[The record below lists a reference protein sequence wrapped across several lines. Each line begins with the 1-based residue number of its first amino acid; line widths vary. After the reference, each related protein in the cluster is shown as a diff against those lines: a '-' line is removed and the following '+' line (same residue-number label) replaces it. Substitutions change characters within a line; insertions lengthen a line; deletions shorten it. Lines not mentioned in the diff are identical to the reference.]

1 MGKSVNR
8 REFIQSALAVGALSA
23 MRSKAAVDAPGRL
36 PTRPFGRTGLQPS
49 VLAIGC
55 GSRLIAYGR
64 DDRILEALELALAS
78 GITYFDTAQDYG
90 GGRSE
95 TLVGQATK
103 GRRQGLVLA
112 TKTHA
117 RTADEVMRRAEQ
129 SLKRLQVDHLDVMHI
144 HEVLG
149 PDDFRQVEAKGGAL
163 EGAYKL
169 RDQKMVRFLGISCH
183 GNPESLAPTL
193 ERHDFDCVE
202 IPLNAALQ
210 GRMPHWYG
218 FLKKDQQDTYS
229 QALPP
234 VSSPGSSFQ
243 DLVLPIALRKKLGI
257 IAMKVTGQEGLIGSG
272 PEKATASEL
281 IRYALSLPVSVVSVG
296 MPRLEF
302 IRENTALARNF
313 VPLTETEM
321 RAFEKRISAANKVAL
336 DLRFMNHRDV

>member
-1 MGKSVNR
+1 MSKSVNR
-8 REFIQSALAVGALSA
+8 REFIRSALAVGALSA
-23 MRSKAAVDAPGRL
+23 VSSKAAVNAPGKL
-36 PTRPFGRTGLQPS
+36 PTRTFGRTGLQPS

-55 GSRLIAYGR
+55 GSRLMAYGQ

-103 GRRQGLVLA
+103 GRRRGLILA

-117 RTADEVMRRAEQ
+117 RTADEVLRRAEQ
-129 SLKRLQVDHLDVMHI
+129 SLKRLQVDQLDVLHI

-149 PDDFRQVEAKGGAL
+149 PDDLQQVEAKGGAL

-169 RDQKMVRFLGISCH
+169 REQKMVRFLGISCH
-183 GNPESLAPTL
+183 GNPESLAQAL
-193 ERHDFDCVE
+193 ERHDFDCVQMA
-202 IPLNAALQ
+202 LNAALQ
-210 GRMPHWYG
+210 GRMPNWLG
-218 FLKKDQQDTYS
+218 FLKKDQQDMFS
-229 QALPP
+229 EALPP
-234 VSSPGSSFQ
+234 VSRPGSSFQ
-243 DLVLPIALRKKLGI
+243 DLVLPIALRKKMGI

-281 IRYALSLPVSVVSVG
+281 IRYALSLPVSVVTVG

-302 IRENTALARNF
+302 IRENTGLARNF
-313 VPLTETEM
+313 VPLAESEM
-321 RAFEKRISAANKVAL
+321 RAFEKRISAANKTAL